1 MMSKRSL
8 LDRLVPSI
16 VPTTIVGYAPA
27 PEQIDT
33 NLWTLER
40 RSRMPGGP
48 VLPTRSTIVGIGGGD
63 LLVVSPPPVECGG
76 LESIDA
82 LGDVRHVVVPNAFH
96 HLNARGFLER
106 YPGAGFQAAPG
117 LFRRVAGLSPATE
130 LSEGVETPWSNAV
143 DHAVLRATDEVSEV
157 VLFHRESATLVVTD
171 LAFNMTRFEGTLGR
185 LVWQMNGV
193 PNGFGHSRTA
203 RMLLL
208 RDRAAAKK
216 FLERV
221 LEWPFR
227 RIVVGHGDPIEDD
240 AIGVF
245 RRAFAGYLAG

>member
-1 MMSKRSL
+1 MASKRSL

-16 VPTTIVGYAPA
+16 VPKTIVEYAPGA
-27 PEQIDT
+27 EQIDE

-48 VLPTRSTIVGIGGGD
+48 VLPTRTTIVGVGGGA
-63 LLVVSPPPVECGG
+63 LVVVSPPPVECGG

-82 LGDVRHVVVPNAFH
+82 LGEVRHVVVANAFH
-96 HLNARGFLER
+96 YLNARAFLER
-106 YPGAGFQAAPG
+106 YPGASFHAAPG
-117 LFRRVAGLSPATE
+117 LFRRVAGLPPGSE
-130 LSEGVETPWSNAV
+130 LAEGIRTPWSSAV

-157 VLFHRESATLVVTD
+157 ALFHRDSATLVLTD
-171 LAFNMTRFEGTLGR
+171 LAFNMTTFAGALDR
-185 LVWQMNGV
+185 LAWRMNGV
-193 PNGFGHSRTA
+193 PDGFGHSRTA

-208 RDRAAAKK
+208 RDRSAARK

-221 LEWPFR
+221 LQWPFR
-227 RIVVGHGDPIEDD
+227 RIVVGHGDPLERD